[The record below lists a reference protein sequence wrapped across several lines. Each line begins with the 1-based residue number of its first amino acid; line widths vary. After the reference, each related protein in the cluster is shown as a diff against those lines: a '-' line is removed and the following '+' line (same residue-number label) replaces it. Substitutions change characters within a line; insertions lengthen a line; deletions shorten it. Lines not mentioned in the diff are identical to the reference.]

1 MTKRFFTLLL
11 ILAPLGCG
19 SDSESA
25 KPTADG
31 GEAKKSAAS
40 PLASITLAE
49 DPGEALAI
57 SAAREIES
65 GQDVV
70 VVGRIDDIVIGY
82 ASFTLKDLA
91 LEYCG
96 QASAEDCKTPW
107 DYCCIDPDTQ
117 KANRLNV
124 GIYDKDGNILEAASL
139 PGLRLLD
146 LVAVKGK
153 LSKDEHGNVS
163 IEATS
168 IQRRERPELPDGLRW
183 PQ

>member
-1 MTKRFFTLLL
+1 MMKNWMLTGLLAL
-11 ILAPLGCG
+11 IAC
-19 SDSESA
+19 
-25 KPTADG
+25 G
-31 GEAKKSAAS
+31 GEPDKSNGTQTPENTPEPDAGVSATIVTTD
-40 PLASITLAE
+40 LG
-49 DPGEALAI
+49 DAI
-57 SAAREIES
+57 SVAEAMKGAPIEEA
-65 GQDVV
+65 VV
-70 VVGRIDDIVIGY
+70 LGRINNIVKGY
-82 ASFTLKDLA
+82 ASFNLTDKA

-96 QASAEDCKTPW
+96 EVIKEDDCKTPW
-107 DYCCIDPDTQ
+107 DYCCIDADTQ

-153 LSKDEHGNVS
+153 VSKDEHGNVS

-168 IQRRERPELPDGLRW
+168 IQRRERPELADDLRW